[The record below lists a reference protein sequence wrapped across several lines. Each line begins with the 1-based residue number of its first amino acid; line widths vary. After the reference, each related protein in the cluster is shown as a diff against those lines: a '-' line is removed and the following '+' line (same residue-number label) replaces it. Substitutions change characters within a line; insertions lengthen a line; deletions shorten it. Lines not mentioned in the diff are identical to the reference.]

1 VNRLVRLYPR
11 WWRERHGEEF
21 TDLVAALAAE
31 RGRLRLAADIVRG
44 ALDAHLSGRP
54 DMKDVAVR
62 RGVWS
67 GLAIVGVLEVVFL
80 LSNVVFPR
88 SPDASDDDPEYLAQI
103 LAAYVLLA
111 VVFGAIGAYAR
122 RGDRTP
128 WAGVKAGAAAGI
140 VVALGLTVVSLVID
154 NAFLGIVS
162 QQHDKRVAFAASGWA
177 SMRAYLTVRTILGA
191 FVLTPAFGVVGAALG
206 GLGGAIFRNRAGQ
219 PDPVA

>member
-1 VNRLVRLYPR
+1 MNRLVRLYPR

-31 RGRLRLAADIVRG
+31 RGRLPLAADVVRG

-80 LSNVVFPR
+80 LGNVVFPR

-111 VVFGAIGAYAR
+111 VVFAAI
-122 RGDRTP
+122 
-128 WAGVKAGAAAGI
+128 
-140 VVALGLTVVSLVID
+140 GLTVISLVID

-162 QQHDKRVAFAASGWA
+162 QQHDKRVAFAASGWS